1 MNNCLFC
8 KIIAGEIPCYELY
21 QDNNFIVILDIHPV
35 NLGHALIIPKQH
47 YKNILDLPSDILT
60 ELGPLM
66 KKISITTKE
75 SRQADGINIIMNNE
89 TPAGQV
95 IDHAHIHII
104 PRFIN
109 DGLTNWLGQDDIEK
123 EQFTKIQQQFIKS
136 LK

>member
-75 SRQADGINIIMNNE
+75 RD
-89 TPAGQV
+89 
-95 IDHAHIHII
+95 
-104 PRFIN
+104 R
-109 DGLTNWLGQDDIEK
+109 
-123 EQFTKIQQQFIKS
+123 KS
-136 LK
+136 VV